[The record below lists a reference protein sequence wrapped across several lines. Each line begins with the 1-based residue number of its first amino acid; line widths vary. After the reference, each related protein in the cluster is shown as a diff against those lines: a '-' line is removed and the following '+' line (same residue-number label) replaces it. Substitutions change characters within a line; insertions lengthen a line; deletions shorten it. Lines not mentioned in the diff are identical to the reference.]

1 MTMLRFET
9 SSEKRVIPM
18 GIHRSHL
25 RRRVRQDAAATKI
38 VNRVYKTKERAR
50 RDARMVL
57 RLKGASLPYSPEV
70 MSWLSRTLDK
80 KARQITPEDV
90 KTLLA

>member
-1 MTMLRFET
+1 MPRFET
-9 SSEKRVIPM
+9 SSVKRAVWM

-25 RRRVRQDAAATKI
+25 RRRVREDAAATKI

-57 RLKGASLPYSPEV
+57 WLKDASLPYSPEV
-70 MSWLSRTLDK
+70 MSWLCRTLDK